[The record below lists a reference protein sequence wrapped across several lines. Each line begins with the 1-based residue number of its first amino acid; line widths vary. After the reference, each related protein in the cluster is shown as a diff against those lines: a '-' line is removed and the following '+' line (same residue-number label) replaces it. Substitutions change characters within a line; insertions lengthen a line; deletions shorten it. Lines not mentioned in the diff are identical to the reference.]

1 MQSLRILSVRGEEV
15 FTDYINRVKAGAPDP
30 LPIAELGKSPY
41 STEFSPYIQVPAEP
55 TVSIR
60 LGLGKYLVDLFEAN
74 GIQRGELLG
83 NSGLW
88 SWLALVWFDKLC
100 QVDID
105 GLRKLGEISRYVCS
119 THYTD
124 YYRHLV
130 ASSWDIYYLY
140 KEKARLFL
148 WTPLYVHNDFME
160 QLASRQDIITN
171 RPLVDVYDRLYW
183 NKAQNRPKRGAQGRN
198 RPGNFRRL
206 LQFIQQVDLTY
217 DSRAMKAEEILSLL
231 PPEYGSWKTGE

>member
-1 MQSLRILSVRGEEV
+1 MQAMRNLNGRGEEV
-15 FTDYINRVKAGAPDP
+15 FTDYINRVKAGALDP
-30 LPIAELGKSPY
+30 PPISDLGKSPY
-41 STEFSPYIQVPAEP
+41 STELTTFIEVPDEP
-55 TVSIR
+55 PVSVR

-100 QVDID
+100 QID
-105 GLRKLGEISRYVCS
+105 TDSLRKPGETSRYVCS
-119 THYTD
+119 NHYTD

-148 WTPLYVHNDFME
+148 WTPLYIHNDFME

-171 RPLVDVYDRLYW
+171 KPLVDVFDRLYW
-183 NKAQNRPKRGAQGRN
+183 NTTQNRPKRGAQSRN
-198 RPGNFRRL
+198 RSGNFRRL

-217 DSRAMKAEEILSLL
+217 DSRAMKAEEILDLL
-231 PPEYGSWKTGE
+231 PSEYSSWKV